1 MYAEGERSGKIRI
14 PSWMEI
20 KISNN
25 GDGLLDLNVL
35 DAAITDETY
44 DSITGELSSVI
55 GLIEDPAQISKT
67 SMTVLSGN
75 VLDEDDD
82 NLWVFKHSEL
92 KNFYFGVQNNTVI
105 NRINKLYRSSS
116 IGNVNNNILTMS
128 DVSTPTIEGKKIILV
143 LGTK

>member
-20 KISNN
+20 EISNN

-35 DAAITDETY
+35 NATVTEQTY
-44 DSITGELSSVI
+44 DSTTEEVLTVK
-55 GLIEDPAQISKT
+55 GLVDNANQT

-75 VLDEDDD
+75 VLNEDDD
-82 NLWVFKHSEL
+82 NLWVFEHSEL

-105 NRINKLYRSSS
+105 GRINKLYRSSS
-116 IGNVNNNILTMS
+116 IGNVNNNILTMTDAS
-128 DVSTPTIEGKKIILV
+128 APTIDIESEKIILV
-143 LGTK
+143 LGTE